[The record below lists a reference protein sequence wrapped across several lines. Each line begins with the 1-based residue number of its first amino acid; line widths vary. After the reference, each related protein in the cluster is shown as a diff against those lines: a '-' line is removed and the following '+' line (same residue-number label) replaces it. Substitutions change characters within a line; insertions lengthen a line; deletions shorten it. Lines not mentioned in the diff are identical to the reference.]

1 MKTAIEFRNIK
12 KSYGEKTVLE
22 DFSLSVQA
30 GEFVTMIGSSGCGK
44 TTVLKMVNG
53 LVTPTAGEVYVNRGK
68 HRR

>member
-44 TTVLKMVNG
+44 TTVL
-53 LVTPTAGEVYVNRGK
+53 
-68 HRR
+68 